1 KRGTKRARLV
11 RCFQMGPRVRK
22 GDEELPKR
30 VLHLHHIEWYLKRIS
45 RGGAAKKRCGASIDA
60 VILAEARWPISA
72 VILAE
77 ARWPISAVILA
88 EARNQTR
95 TTRALLS
102 NGSSRPHTGVRGK
115 SDISRPGFRRKRL
128 MERDYGISLAENAE
142 NAEKSQ
148 QDDARSAGAWSRR
161 ESRTISVPL
170 FFVRS
175 PRSPRSP
182 REIP

>member
-1 KRGTKRARLV
+1 ACAESGGAIHARLPRPLQV
-11 RCFQMGPRVRK
+11 APPCRASCGRWVARAGPVSLR
-22 GDEELPKR
+22 E
-30 VLHLHHIEWYLKRIS
+30 
-45 RGGAAKKRCGASIDA
+45 RGGRC
-60 VILAEARWPISA
+60 SA

-77 ARWPISAVILA
+77 ARWPLQRRHPCGSEVALA
-88 EARNQTR
+88 APSSLRKR
-95 TTRALLS
+95 TS
-102 NGSSRPHTGVRGK
+102 VRGK

-128 MERDYGISLAENAE
+128 MERDYGISLAEDAE
-142 NAEKSQ
+142 DAEKSQ

>member
-1 KRGTKRARLV
+1 VFVSLADARA
-11 RCFQMGPRVRK
+11 
-22 GDEELPKR
+22 
-30 VLHLHHIEWYLKRIS
+30 HLRPAHES
-45 RGGAAKKRCGASIDA
+45 CAF
-60 VILAEARWPISA
+60 
-72 VILAE
+72 
-77 ARWPISAVILA
+77 
-88 EARNQTR
+88 
-95 TTRALLS
+95 
-102 NGSSRPHTGVRGK
+102 GSSRPHTSVRGK
-115 SDISRPGFRRKRL
+115 SDIWRPGFRRKRL
-128 MERDYGISLAENAE
+128 MERDYGISLAEDAE